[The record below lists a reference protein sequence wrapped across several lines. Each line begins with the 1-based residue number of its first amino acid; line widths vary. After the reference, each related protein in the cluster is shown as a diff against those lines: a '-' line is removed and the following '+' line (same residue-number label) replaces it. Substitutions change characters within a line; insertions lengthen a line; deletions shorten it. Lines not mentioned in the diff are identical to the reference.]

1 LVSAVGRIAGGYRE
15 TWHASGT
22 GGRAILLGSGAFVAR
37 VVGFSFLLPL
47 YAKASGFS
55 TEQYG
60 LLVAIQNITP
70 IIALIPVLV
79 LARRGWDR
87 RLMMLGPTIGML
99 GMLMLIAG
107 RDAPYGVWMA
117 AVILCGGSSATYW
130 TLSDPLL
137 AEATTPEFRAQAY
150 ALKWLFFTIGSS
162 VGALAAGAVPE
173 GIQRSM
179 GTTERDAYWVTLF
192 VLAGLDGTQIWIFRR
207 VPIRSLGHRMAGAA
221 GHHVPVSLLIGSLIL
236 FGLAEALFGFGYNSI
251 RPFMSLFLTEREGLS
266 SGTAGLVIA
275 STAIVAALGA
285 LLMPV
290 LAERI
295 GNARALGL
303 LRFAGA
309 LSVTAWF
316 AVGELGAVI
325 ALTLLYYGLL
335 DGTSA
340 LYAAEVMGRLP
351 AAARDVMAG
360 LNNVL
365 WSVVGATAAALS
377 GYLQDLPSGGFGLA
391 FSVGA
396 LGYLLSAA
404 WCVIMLPRIA
414 LREVTPARS

>member
-1 LVSAVGRIAGGYRE
+1 VSAIGRIAGGYLD
-15 TWHASGT
+15 TWRASGA

-55 TEQYG
+55 TGQYG
-60 LLVAIQNITP
+60 LLAAIQNITP
-70 IIALIPVLV
+70 ILALIPVLV

-87 RLMMLGPTIGML
+87 RLMMLGPSIGML
-99 GMLMLIAG
+99 GMLLLIAG
-107 RDAPYGVWMA
+107 RDAPHGVWMM

-137 AEATTPEFRAQAY
+137 AEATAPEYRAQAY

-162 VGALAAGAVPE
+162 VGALAAGVIPE
-173 GIQRSM
+173 GIQRGI

-192 VLAGLDGTQIWIFRR
+192 LLAALDAAQVGIFRR
-207 VPIRSLGHRMAGAA
+207 APIRDLGHRMTRAG
-221 GHHVPVSLLIGSLIL
+221 GHHVPISLLIGSLIL

-251 RPFMSLFLTEREGLS
+251 RPFMSLFLTEGEGLS
-266 SGTAGLVIA
+266 SGMAGLVIA
-275 STAIVAALGA
+275 STAIVAAIGA

-295 GNARALGL
+295 GNARALGV

-309 LSVTAWF
+309 LSVAAWF

-351 AAARDVMAG
+351 ATARDLMAG

-377 GYLQDLPSGGFGLA
+377 GYLQDLHSGGFELA

-404 WCVIMLPRIA
+404 WCVIMLPRIG
-414 LREVTPARS
+414 LREAAPAPT